1 MSTYNQDELNFVHH
15 IMTRAKA
22 NIQRTGQYMFN
33 NLPDVIANKVAG
45 TSFDPFHKELSAQ
58 ELYDW
63 IDGHLVFDGNE
74 IVGLFHENRILWE
87 TPSLT
92 TVN

>member
-1 MSTYNQDELNFVHH
+1 MSNYNQDELNFVHH

-22 NIQRTGQYMFN
+22 NDQRTGQYMFN
-33 NLPDVIANKVAG
+33 NLPSVIANRVAG
-45 TSFDPFHKELSAQ
+45 TSFDPFHKDMTSQ

-63 IDGHLVFDGNE
+63 IDNHLVFDGNE

-87 TPSLT
+87 AP
-92 TVN
+92 VYVQAN